1 MADVL
6 RCGRKRNVQ
15 TNRVQLNTILCI
27 RIVLQ
32 IDYTYISV
40 VMVRAINNGRCVTN
54 TYCYLKIVKEKIK
67 EKNTI
72 WLESTIKGMF
82 FYGGKNKMKNTNS
95 NNKKN

>member
-32 IDYTYISV
+32 IDYIQYTYMCI

-54 TYCYLKIVKEKIK
+54 TYCYSKIEKEKIK
-67 EKNTI
+67 EKI
-72 WLESTIKGMF
+72 PSGWDRRLRGCSLR
-82 FYGGKNKMKNTNS
+82 GKK
-95 NNKKN
+95 